1 MGFSEGLNK
10 VLWFLAFHI
19 IAVVMW
25 FAGLFY
31 LPRLFVY
38 HSMTHDELGNARF
51 KIMERKLYLMTTIG
65 LFLTLLFGFL
75 LLRLEPRLIFT
86 SWFQLKL
93 LLVLSLLI
101 YHFYCG
107 FLVKVFRENE
117 NHRGHVFYRWL
128 NEYPTIVLII
138 VVILAVV
145 KP

>member
-1 MGFSEGLNK
+1 M
-10 VLWFLAFHI
+10 LWFLAFHI

-38 HSMTHDELGNARF
+38 HSMTQDALGNARF
-51 KIMERKLYLMTTIG
+51 KVMEKKLYVMTTIG
-65 LFLTLLFGFL
+65 LFLTVFFGFL
-75 LLRLEPRLIFT
+75 LLRVEPQLIFAG
-86 SWFQLKL
+86 WFQLKL
-93 LLVLSLLI
+93 VLVLSLLI

-107 FLVKVFRENE
+107 YVVKVFREDKNQRS
-117 NHRGHVFYRWL
+117 HIYYRWL
-128 NEYPTIVLII
+128 NEYPTVILIS